1 MTDSPRSARQLSPLT
16 LPIDDKPEIL
26 RVIAIGS
33 LLVVNDHVL
42 QMYQRHYAAIHEWS
56 GVLPIPDS
64 DKVMRILTKRVMGL
78 GDR

>member
-1 MTDSPRSARQLSPLT
+1 MTDSPRSALQLSPFK
-16 LPIDDKPEIL
+16 LPSDDRPEIL

-56 GVLPIPDS
+56 APLPLPKS
-64 DKVMRILTKRVMGL
+64 DKIMRILTKRVNL